1 VGAPRLLPYLQEH
14 DAESSEHFAR
24 LCQYLMSCK
33 SLTKSI
39 TTWCAA
45 SITTRAPRLNLCRA
59 TWARRAP
66 FSAEVAT
73 MDWLKNWAG
82 PPTPGIGFGCGIER
96 LLLEREAVGALASAA
111 SPLTAFVVTLGDE
124 ARAAG
129 VALLH
134 ELREAGI
141 RCDSDFVGRSLKAQM
156 REANR
161 QAARYTLLLG
171 SDELAQGV
179 LALKDMATSTQET
192 LPRQAVIE
200 RLLAEQK

>member
-24 LCQYLMSCK
+24 LCQYLDE
-33 SLTKSI
+33 LQI
-39 TTWCAA
+39 AYEVDH
-45 SITTRAPRLNLCRA
+45 NLVRGFDYYSRTA
-59 TWARRAP
+59 FEFVSSNLGAQSTVLGGGRYDGLV
-66 FSAEVAT
+66 EE
-73 MDWLKNWAG
+73 LGG